1 MNKRVWTK
9 VLIGAAGAVAGVYAI
24 FLLSPLILN
33 PIIEGYIPQIN
44 GEIHK
49 ATGLVSKLEG
59 VKVVTTPKL
68 TAGLKV
74 KRFTLLTPDNEQ
86 VFDSND
92 FQVKMSLIPLLARK
106 IEIDIVSLENVDIDL
121 KINNDG
127 SFEIE
132 KYFPQE
138 EKNQNNEEVKP
149 QNLSLPLGLKFSNHL
164 PDIKSGGYNITF
176 INGDDK
182 YIISGDKT
190 EITDFI
196 LNKSVRVKASGK
208 AVFKDREQFKYNLS
222 VLNKIMPDI
231 ELNDLITTPQAA
243 EEAQKESEPVN
254 ITEIFKGLYKS
265 RLCANADT
273 DLIIAREGINGKAVV
288 TNLSILNLPPSDVNV
303 EFKGNSI
310 NILSNIYTEKN
321 ELSKIDGLIKIGKHP
336 KIDMNFKSKAEI
348 ANVLR
353 IVKDIAEIFN
363 NKDLQTLSAQG
374 RIDADFNLKSDLKT
388 VKSNGYLKIPS
399 AEVYYGLYK
408 VGVDNINVDTELNN
422 NNINIKNIGFSVFN
436 QPLKFYGT
444 ISEDAVSDLHLTA
457 DKLNL
462 KGLLVALGQGALLKD
477 NNINSGLISLNAD
490 ITGRLDKIN
499 PLIKLSINNIDIKN
513 TPSNTTLKA
522 PSTVVN
528 ITSDGKTFS
537 GDAQSAD
544 VYIINPAAKISIPKI
559 NANIREKEIEI
570 TKTPVQIE
578 KINATVSGKIQNYL
592 TEKIGLHFLTTGDI
606 KSTLSGDMNLNK
618 QTLNLLYHT
627 NELSTIIIPMFDKS
641 KMSFIGNIQITGN
654 MMNPT
659 LKGDVQVPSLNIP
672 EIPVTMNNLNINLDG
687 HILNGSASL
696 AKFTSGGIEAE
707 NLTGDFELK
716 GNDFYL
722 TNLKGSAFLGTI
734 AGNIKYNLAN
744 AKTTIDFSGANM
756 DAAKAVAGAVG
767 IKNALSGTL
776 GFDAKLD
783 MLIADYEDM
792 MKSLNGNVTFSVKNG
807 AFGSIGR
814 IDKFLNASNIITNS
828 ILKTTVATLTNNAGL
843 AETAKFDYIN
853 GVLSFKN
860 GWADIKEIKS
870 SGKYLAYYIFGK
882 YNLVNGTTNVT
893 ILGRLESTMVT
904 KLGPIGELSADKL
917 LGYIPKFGA
926 LTANIVNA
934 LTENPKGENIEAIPA
949 LTGGSTS
956 YKDFKVLFNGGL
968 ESTSS
973 VKSFK
978 WLTDVDTSAIETK
991 TIKETVEEIKQS
1003 VNEDLTNT
1011 VKSVSDA
1018 VNNSKE
1024 QWAETKEQL
1033 KNSAEEL
1040 KNLFKSFTKPSTNS
1054 STSVNES

>member
-9 VLIGAAGAVAGVYAI
+9 VLIASLSIAAGVYAV
-24 FLLSPLILN
+24 FLISPLILN
-33 PIIEGYIPQIN
+33 PIIEGYIPKIN

-49 ATGLVSKLEG
+49 ATGLVSNLDG

-74 KRFTLLTPDNEQ
+74 KKFTLLTPDNEQ
-86 VFDSND
+86 VFDSDN

-106 IEIDIVSLENVDIDL
+106 IEIDVIQLENAEVYL
-121 KINNDG
+121 KINDDG
-127 SFEIE
+127 SFEVA
-132 KYFPQE
+132 KYFPQTE
-138 EKNQNNEEVKP
+138 EKSPEKNENVEQ
-149 QNLSLPLGLKFSNHL
+149 QNLSLPLGLKISNHL
-164 PDIKSGGYNITF
+164 PDIKSGGYSITF
-176 INGDDK
+176 VNGEDK
-182 YIISGDKT
+182 YVISGDKT

-196 LNKSVRVKASGK
+196 LNKSVKVKASGK
-208 AVFKDREQFKYNLS
+208 AVFKDREQFKYNLA
-222 VLNKIMPDI
+222 VLNKIMPDLD
-231 ELNDLITTPQAA
+231 LNELITNPQVQ
-243 EEAQKESEPVN
+243 EEEKQKESEPVN

-265 RLCANADT
+265 NLTANADA
-273 DLIIAREGINGKAVV
+273 DLTIAKDCITGKAAV

-303 EFKGNSI
+303 EFKGDSI

-321 ELSKIDGLIKIGKHP
+321 ELSKIDGYIKTGKSP
-336 KIDMNFKSKAEI
+336 KIDMNFESKAEI
-348 ANVLR
+348 ANILR
-353 IVKDIAEIFN
+353 IIKDVALIFN
-363 NKDLQTLSAQG
+363 IKDLQTLSANG
-374 RIDADFNLKSDLKT
+374 KIDADFNIKSDMKT

-399 AEVYYGLYK
+399 ANVYYGLYNI
-408 VGVDNINVDTELNN
+408 GVDNINADTELSN
-422 NNINIKNIGFSVFN
+422 NNINIKNIGFSVLK

-477 NNINSGLISLNAD
+477 NNINSGLISMNVD

-499 PLIKLSINNIDIKN
+499 PLVKLSINNIDIKN
-513 TPSNTTLKA
+513 LPSNTTLKA
-522 PSTVVN
+522 PQTTVN

-537 GDAQSAD
+537 GNAESSN
-544 VYIINPAAKISIPKI
+544 VWLLNPAAAVSIPKI
-559 NANIREKEIEI
+559 NANIKPEEIEI

-578 KINATVSGKIQNYL
+578 KINTTVSGKIQNYL
-592 TEKIGLHFLTTGDI
+592 TEKIGLNFITTGDI
-606 KSTLSGDMNLNK
+606 KSTLSGDINLNK
-618 QTLNLLYHT
+618 QTLNLSYYT
-627 NELSTIIIPMFDKS
+627 NEQSAIIIPMFDRS
-641 KMSFIGNIQITGN
+641 KMSFTGNILITGN
-654 MMNPT
+654 MMNPI
-659 LKGDVQVPSLNIP
+659 LKGKIQIPSLSIP
-672 EIPVTMNNLNINLDG
+672 EIPVTMDNLNINLDG
-687 HILNGSASL
+687 HILDGNASL

-716 GNDFYL
+716 GNDFCL

-744 AKTTIDFSGANM
+744 AKTVIDFSGANM
-756 DAAKAVAGAVG
+756 DASKAVKGAVG

-776 GFDAKLD
+776 GFDAKLN
-783 MLIADYEDM
+783 MLVADYNEM

-814 IDKFLNASNIITNS
+814 LDKFLNASNIITNS
-828 ILKTTVATLTNNAGL
+828 VMKTTVATLTNSSSL
-843 AETAKFDYIN
+843 ADTAKFDYID
-853 GVLSFKN
+853 GTLSFKD

-870 SGKYLAYYIFGK
+870 SGKLLAYYIKGR
-882 YNLVNGTTNVT
+882 YNLLNGTTNVT
-893 ILGRLESTMVT
+893 VLGRLDSTAVA

-917 LGYIPKFGA
+917 LGYIPKFGT

-934 LTENPKGENIEAIPA
+934 LTENPKGENIDSIPA
-949 LTGGSTS
+949 LTSGSTS

-991 TIKETVEEIKQS
+991 STKETIEEIKKS
-1003 VNEDLTNT
+1003 VNEDFSNT
-1011 VKSVSDA
+1011 VKSVTDA
-1018 VNNSKE
+1018 VNASKE
-1024 QWAETKEQL
+1024 QWSVTKEQL
-1033 KNSAEEL
+1033 KNSTEEL
-1040 KNLFKSFTKPSTNS
+1040 KNLFKF
-1054 STSVNES
+1054 

>member
-9 VLIGAAGAVAGVYAI
+9 VLIASLSIAAGVYAV
-24 FLLSPLILN
+24 FLISPLILN

-49 ATGLVSKLEG
+49 ATGLVSKLDG

-74 KRFTLLTPDNEQ
+74 KKFTLLTPDNEQ
-86 VFDSND
+86 VFDSDN

-106 IEIDIVSLENVDIDL
+106 IEIDVIQLENAEVYL
-121 KINNDG
+121 KINDDG
-127 SFEIE
+127 SFEVA
-132 KYFPQE
+132 KYFPQTE
-138 EKNQNNEEVKP
+138 EKSSENNENIEQ
-149 QNLSLPLGLKFSNHL
+149 QNLSLPLGLKISNHL
-164 PDIKSGGYNITF
+164 PDIKSGGYSITF
-176 INGDDK
+176 VNGEDK
-182 YIISGDKT
+182 YVISGDKT

-196 LNKSVRVKASGK
+196 LNKSVKVKASGK
-208 AVFKDREQFKYNLS
+208 AVFKDREQFKYNLA
-222 VLNKIMPDI
+222 VLNKIMPDLD
-231 ELNDLITTPQAA
+231 LNELITNPQVQ
-243 EEAQKESEPVN
+243 EEEKQKESEPVN

-265 RLCANADT
+265 NLTANADA
-273 DLIIAREGINGKAVV
+273 DLTIAKEGITGKASV
-288 TNLSILNLPPSDVNV
+288 TNLSILNLPPSDANV
-303 EFKGNSI
+303 EFKGDSI

-321 ELSKIDGLIKIGKHP
+321 ELSKIDGYIKTGKSP
-336 KIDMNFKSKAEI
+336 KIDMNFESKAEI
-348 ANVLR
+348 ANILR
-353 IVKDIAEIFN
+353 IIKDVALIFN
-363 NKDLQTLSAQG
+363 IKDLQTLSANG
-374 RIDADFNLKSDLKT
+374 KIDADFNIKSDMKT

-399 AEVYYGLYK
+399 ANVYYGLYNI
-408 VGVDNINVDTELNN
+408 GVDNINADTELSN
-422 NNINIKNIGFSVFN
+422 NNINIKNIGFSVLK

-477 NNINSGLISLNAD
+477 NNINSGLISMNVD

-499 PLIKLSINNIDIKN
+499 PLVKLSINNIDIKN
-513 TPSNTTLKA
+513 LPSNTTLKA
-522 PSTVVN
+522 PQTTVN

-537 GDAQSAD
+537 GNAESSN
-544 VYIINPAAKISIPKI
+544 VWLLNPAAAVSIPKI
-559 NANIREKEIEI
+559 NANIKPEEIEI

-578 KINATVSGKIQNYL
+578 KINTTVSGKIQNYL
-592 TEKIGLHFLTTGDI
+592 TEKIGLNFITTGDI
-606 KSTLSGDMNLNK
+606 KSTLSGDINLNK
-618 QTLNLLYHT
+618 QTLNLSYYT
-627 NELSTIIIPMFDKS
+627 NEQSAIIIPMFDKS
-641 KMSFIGNIQITGN
+641 KMSFTGNILITGN
-654 MMNPT
+654 MMNPI
-659 LKGDVQVPSLNIP
+659 LKGKIQIPSLSIP
-672 EIPVTMNNLNINLDG
+672 EIPVTMDNLNINLDG
-687 HILNGSASL
+687 HILDGNASL

-716 GNDFYL
+716 GNDFCL

-744 AKTTIDFSGANM
+744 ARTVIDFSGANM
-756 DAAKAVAGAVG
+756 DASKAVQGAVG

-776 GFDAKLD
+776 GFDAKLN
-783 MLIADYEDM
+783 MLVADYNEM

-814 IDKFLNASNIITNS
+814 LDKFLNASNIITNS
-828 ILKTTVATLTNNAGL
+828 VMKTTVATLTNSSSL
-843 AETAKFDYIN
+843 ADTAKFDYID
-853 GVLSFKN
+853 GTLSFKD

-870 SGKYLAYYIFGK
+870 SGKLLAYYITGR
-882 YNLVNGTTNVT
+882 YNLLNGTTNVT
-893 ILGRLESTMVT
+893 VLGRLDSTVVA

-917 LGYIPKFGA
+917 LGYIPKFGT

-934 LTENPKGENIEAIPA
+934 LTENPKGENIDSIPA
-949 LTGGSTS
+949 LTSGSTS

-991 TIKETVEEIKQS
+991 STKETIEEIKQS
-1003 VNEDLTNT
+1003 VNEDFSNT
-1011 VKSVSDA
+1011 VKSVTEA
-1018 VNNSKE
+1018 VNASKE
-1024 QWAETKEQL
+1024 QWSDTKEQL

-1040 KNLFKSFTKPSTNS
+1040 KNLFKF
-1054 STSVNES
+1054 

>member
-9 VLIGAAGAVAGVYAI
+9 VLIASLSIAAGVYAV
-24 FLLSPLILN
+24 FLISPLILN
-33 PIIEGYIPQIN
+33 PIIEGYIPKIN

-49 ATGLVSKLEG
+49 ATGLVSNLDG

-74 KRFTLLTPDNEQ
+74 KKFTLLTPDNEQ
-86 VFDSND
+86 VFDSDN

-106 IEIDIVSLENVDIDL
+106 IEIDVIQLENAEVYL
-121 KINNDG
+121 KINDDG
-127 SFEIE
+127 SFEVA
-132 KYFPQE
+132 KYFPQTE
-138 EKNQNNEEVKP
+138 EKSSENNENIEQ
-149 QNLSLPLGLKFSNHL
+149 QNLSLPLGLKISNHL
-164 PDIKSGGYNITF
+164 PDIKSGGYSITF
-176 INGDDK
+176 VNGEDK

-196 LNKSVRVKASGK
+196 LNKSVKVKASGK
-208 AVFKDREQFKYNLS
+208 AVFKDREQFKYNLA
-222 VLNKIMPDI
+222 VLNKIMPDLD
-231 ELNDLITTPQAA
+231 LNELITNPQVQ
-243 EEAQKESEPVN
+243 EEEKQKESEPVN

-265 RLCANADT
+265 NLTANANADLT
-273 DLIIAREGINGKAVV
+273 IAKDGITGKAAV
-288 TNLSILNLPPSDVNV
+288 TNLSILNLPPSDANV
-303 EFKGNSI
+303 EFKGDSI

-321 ELSKIDGLIKIGKHP
+321 ELSKIDGYIKTGKSP
-336 KIDMNFKSKAEI
+336 KIDMNFESKAEI
-348 ANVLR
+348 ANILR
-353 IVKDIAEIFN
+353 IIKDVALIFN
-363 NKDLQTLSAQG
+363 IKDLQTLSANG
-374 RIDADFNLKSDLKT
+374 KIDADFNIKSDMKT

-399 AEVYYGLYK
+399 ANVYYGLYNI
-408 VGVDNINVDTELNN
+408 GVDNINADTELNN
-422 NNINIKNIGFSVFN
+422 NNINIKNIGFSVLK

-477 NNINSGLISLNAD
+477 NNINSGLISMNVD

-499 PLIKLSINNIDIKN
+499 PLVKLSINNIDIKN
-513 TPSNTTLKA
+513 LPSNTTLKA
-522 PSTVVN
+522 PQTTVN

-537 GDAQSAD
+537 GNAESSN
-544 VYIINPAAKISIPKI
+544 VWLLNPAAAVSIPKI
-559 NANIREKEIEI
+559 NANIKPEEIEI

-578 KINATVSGKIQNYL
+578 KINTTVSGKIQNYL
-592 TEKIGLHFLTTGDI
+592 TEKNGLNFITTGDI
-606 KSTLSGDMNLNK
+606 KSTLSGDINLNK
-618 QTLNLLYHT
+618 QTLNLSYYT
-627 NELSTIIIPMFDKS
+627 NEQSAIIIPMFDKS
-641 KMSFIGNIQITGN
+641 KMSFTGNILITGN
-654 MMNPT
+654 MMNPI
-659 LKGDVQVPSLNIP
+659 LKGKIQIPSLSIP
-672 EIPVTMNNLNINLDG
+672 EIPVTMDNLNINLDG
-687 HILNGSASL
+687 HILDGNASL

-716 GNDFYL
+716 GNDFCL

-744 AKTTIDFSGANM
+744 AKTVIDFSGANM
-756 DAAKAVAGAVG
+756 DASKAVQGAVG

-776 GFDAKLD
+776 GFDAKLN
-783 MLIADYEDM
+783 MLVADYNEM

-814 IDKFLNASNIITNS
+814 LDKFLNASNIITNS
-828 ILKTTVATLTNNAGL
+828 VMKTTVATLTNSSSL
-843 AETAKFDYIN
+843 ADTAKFDYIDGTLN
-853 GVLSFKN
+853 FKD

-870 SGKYLAYYIFGK
+870 SGKLLAYYITGR
-882 YNLVNGTTNVT
+882 YNLLNGTTNVT
-893 ILGRLESTMVT
+893 VLGRLDSTAVA

-917 LGYIPKFGA
+917 LGYIPKFGT

-934 LTENPKGENIEAIPA
+934 LTENPKGENIDSIPA
-949 LTGGSTS
+949 LTSGSTS

-991 TIKETVEEIKQS
+991 STKETIEEIKQS
-1003 VNEDLTNT
+1003 VNEDFSNT
-1011 VKSVSDA
+1011 VKSVTEA
-1018 VNNSKE
+1018 VNASKE
-1024 QWAETKEQL
+1024 QWSDTKEQL

-1040 KNLFKSFTKPSTNS
+1040 KNLFKF
-1054 STSVNES
+1054 

>member
-9 VLIGAAGAVAGVYAI
+9 VLIAAASAAAGVYAF

-106 IEIDIVSLENVDIDL
+106 IEIDIVSLENADIDL

-138 EKNQNNEEVKP
+138 EKTQNNEEVKP

-231 ELNDLITTPQAA
+231 ELNDLITNPQAA

-288 TNLSILNLPPSDVNV
+288 TNLSILNLPPGDANV

-321 ELSKIDGLIKIGKHP
+321 ELSKIDGLIKTGKHP

-374 RIDADFNLKSDLKT
+374 RIDADFNLKSDFKT

-422 NNINIKNIGFSVFN
+422 NNIK
-436 QPLKFYGT
+436 T
-444 ISEDAVSDLHLTA
+444 ISTKNYGFVKITTN
-457 DKLNL
+457 KNL
-462 KGLLVALGQGALLKD
+462 KTDFKHFDKTTHSIKKILFNK
-477 NNINSGLISLNAD
+477 NNEIPFHKSEFMQ
-490 ITGRLDKIN
+490 T
-499 PLIKLSINNIDIKN
+499 LIK
-513 TPSNTTLKA
+513 
-522 PSTVVN
+522 
-528 ITSDGKTFS
+528 
-537 GDAQSAD
+537 
-544 VYIINPAAKISIPKI
+544 
-559 NANIREKEIEI
+559 
-570 TKTPVQIE
+570 
-578 KINATVSGKIQNYL
+578 
-592 TEKIGLHFLTTGDI
+592 
-606 KSTLSGDMNLNK
+606 
-618 QTLNLLYHT
+618 
-627 NELSTIIIPMFDKS
+627 
-641 KMSFIGNIQITGN
+641 
-654 MMNPT
+654 
-659 LKGDVQVPSLNIP
+659 
-672 EIPVTMNNLNINLDG
+672 
-687 HILNGSASL
+687 
-696 AKFTSGGIEAE
+696 E
-707 NLTGDFELK
+707 N
-716 GNDFYL
+716 
-722 TNLKGSAFLGTI
+722 S
-734 AGNIKYNLAN
+734 
-744 AKTTIDFSGANM
+744 
-756 DAAKAVAGAVG
+756 
-767 IKNALSGTL
+767 
-776 GFDAKLD
+776 
-783 MLIADYEDM
+783 
-792 MKSLNGNVTFSVKNG
+792 
-807 AFGSIGR
+807 
-814 IDKFLNASNIITNS
+814 
-828 ILKTTVATLTNNAGL
+828 
-843 AETAKFDYIN
+843 
-853 GVLSFKN
+853 
-860 GWADIKEIKS
+860 
-870 SGKYLAYYIFGK
+870 
-882 YNLVNGTTNVT
+882 
-893 ILGRLESTMVT
+893 
-904 KLGPIGELSADKL
+904 
-917 LGYIPKFGA
+917 
-926 LTANIVNA
+926 
-934 LTENPKGENIEAIPA
+934 
-949 LTGGSTS
+949 
-956 YKDFKVLFNGGL
+956 
-968 ESTSS
+968 
-973 VKSFK
+973 
-978 WLTDVDTSAIETK
+978 
-991 TIKETVEEIKQS
+991 
-1003 VNEDLTNT
+1003 
-1011 VKSVSDA
+1011 
-1018 VNNSKE
+1018 
-1024 QWAETKEQL
+1024 
-1033 KNSAEEL
+1033 
-1040 KNLFKSFTKPSTNS
+1040 
-1054 STSVNES
+1054 

>member
-9 VLIGAAGAVAGVYAI
+9 VLIAAASAAAGVYAI

-106 IEIDIVSLENVDIDL
+106 IEIDIVSLENADIDL

-231 ELNDLITTPQAA
+231 ELNDLITNPQAA

-288 TNLSILNLPPSDVNV
+288 TNLSILNLPPSDANV

-336 KIDMNFKSKAEI
+336 KIDMNFKSKTEI

-374 RIDADFNLKSDLKT
+374 RIDADFNLKSDFKT

-399 AEVYYGLYK
+399 AEIYYGLYK

-544 VYIINPAAKISIPKI
+544 VQIINPAAKISIPKI
-559 NANIREKEIEI
+559 NANINPEEIEI
-570 TKTPVQIE
+570 TPTPVQIE
-578 KINATVSGKIQNYL
+578 KINTTVSGKIQNYL
-592 TEKIGLHFLTTGDI
+592 TEKIGLNFLTTGDI

-618 QTLNLLYHT
+618 QTLNLSYYT

-641 KMSFIGNIQITGN
+641 KMSFTGNILISGH
-654 MMNPT
+654 MVNPI
-659 LKGDVQVPSLNIP
+659 LKGKIQIPSINIP
-672 EIPVTMNNLNINLDG
+672 EIPVTMDNLNINLDG
-687 HILNGSASL
+687 HILDGSASL

-734 AGNIKYNLAN
+734 SGNIKYNLAN

-783 MLIADYEDM
+783 MLVADYEDM
-792 MKSLNGNVTFSVKNG
+792 MKSLNGKVTFGVKNG

-814 IDKFLNASNIITNS
+814 LDKFLNASNIITNS
-828 ILKTTVATLTNNAGL
+828 VMKTTVSTLTNSSSL
-843 AETAKFDYIN
+843 ADTAKFDYID
-853 GVLSFKN
+853 GVLNFKN

-870 SGKYLAYYIFGK
+870 AGKLLAYYITGK
-882 YNLVNGTTNVT
+882 YNLINGTTNVT
-893 ILGRLESTMVT
+893 VLGRLDSTAVA

-917 LGYIPKFGA
+917 LGYIPKFGT
-926 LTANIVNA
+926 LTASIVNA

-991 TIKETVEEIKQS
+991 STKETIEEIKKSINEDFSNTVQS
-1003 VNEDLTNT
+1003 VT
-1011 VKSVSDA
+1011 DA
-1018 VNNSKE
+1018 VNSSKE
-1024 QWAETKEQL
+1024 QWNDTKEQL

-1040 KNLFKSFTKPSTNS
+1040 KNLFKF
-1054 STSVNES
+1054 

>member
-9 VLIGAAGAVAGVYAI
+9 VLIAAASAAAGVYAI

-106 IEIDIVSLENVDIDL
+106 IEIDIISLENADIDL

-231 ELNDLITTPQAA
+231 ELNDLITNPQAA

-265 RLCANADT
+265 GLCANADA
-273 DLIIAREGINGKAVV
+273 DLIIAREAINGKAVV
-288 TNLSILNLPPSDVNV
+288 TNLSILNLPPSDANV

-374 RIDADFNLKSDLKT
+374 RIDADFNLKSDFKT

-544 VYIINPAAKISIPKI
+544 VQIINPAAKISIPKI
-559 NANIREKEIEI
+559 NANINPEEIEI
-570 TKTPVQIE
+570 IPTPVQIE
-578 KINATVSGKIQNYL
+578 KINTTVSGKIQNYL
-592 TEKIGLHFLTTGDI
+592 TEKIGLNFLTTGDI

-618 QTLNLLYHT
+618 QTLNLSYYT

-641 KMSFIGNIQITGN
+641 KMSFTGNILISGH
-654 MMNPT
+654 MVNPI
-659 LKGDVQVPSLNIP
+659 LKGKIQIPSINIP
-672 EIPVTMNNLNINLDG
+672 EIPVTMDNLNINLDG
-687 HILNGSASL
+687 HILDGSASL

-734 AGNIKYNLAN
+734 SGNIKYNLAN

-783 MLIADYEDM
+783 MLVADYEDM
-792 MKSLNGNVTFSVKNG
+792 MKSLNGNVTFGVKNG

-814 IDKFLNASNIITNS
+814 LDKFLNASNIITNS
-828 ILKTTVATLTNNAGL
+828 VMKTTVSTLTNSSSL
-843 AETAKFDYIN
+843 ADTAKFDYID
-853 GVLSFKN
+853 GVLNFKN

-870 SGKYLAYYIFGK
+870 SGKLLAYYITGK
-882 YNLVNGTTNVT
+882 YNLINGTTNVT
-893 ILGRLESTMVT
+893 VLGRLDSTAVA

-917 LGYIPKFGA
+917 LGYIPKFGT
-926 LTANIVNA
+926 LTASIVNA

-991 TIKETVEEIKQS
+991 STKETIEEIKKSINEDFSNTVQS
-1003 VNEDLTNT
+1003 VT
-1011 VKSVSDA
+1011 DA
-1018 VNNSKE
+1018 VNSSKE
-1024 QWAETKEQL
+1024 QWNDTKEQL

-1040 KNLFKSFTKPSTNS
+1040 KNLFKF
-1054 STSVNES
+1054 

>member
-106 IEIDIVSLENVDIDL
+106 IEIDIVSLENADIDL

-138 EKNQNNEEVKP
+138 EKTQNNEEVKP

-231 ELNDLITTPQAA
+231 ELNDLITNPQAA

-265 RLCANADT
+265 GLCANADA
-273 DLIIAREGINGKAVV
+273 DLIIAKEGINGKAVV
-288 TNLSILNLPPSDVNV
+288 TNLSILNLPPSDANV

-321 ELSKIDGLIKIGKHP
+321 ELSKIDGLIKTGKHP

-374 RIDADFNLKSDLKT
+374 RIDADFNLKSDFKT

-462 KGLLVALGQGALLKD
+462 KGLLVALGQSALLKD

-513 TPSNTTLKA
+513 TPSNTTLKV

-544 VYIINPAAKISIPKI
+544 VKIINPAAKISIPKI
-559 NANIREKEIEI
+559 NANINPEEIEI
-570 TKTPVQIE
+570 IPAPVQIE
-578 KINATVSGKIQNYL
+578 KINTTVSGKIQNYL
-592 TEKIGLHFLTTGDI
+592 TEKIGLNFLTTGDI

-618 QTLNLLYHT
+618 QTLNLSYYT

-641 KMSFIGNIQITGN
+641 KMSFTGNILISGH
-654 MMNPT
+654 MVNPI
-659 LKGDVQVPSLNIP
+659 LKGKIQIPTLNIP
-672 EIPVTMNNLNINLDG
+672 EIPVTMDNLNINLDG
-687 HILNGSASL
+687 HILDGSASL

-734 AGNIKYNLAN
+734 SGNIKYNLAN

-783 MLIADYEDM
+783 MLVADYEDM
-792 MKSLNGNVTFSVKNG
+792 MKSLNGKVTFGVKNG

-814 IDKFLNASNIITNS
+814 LDKFLNASNIITNS
-828 ILKTTVATLTNNAGL
+828 VMKTTVSTLTNSSSL
-843 AETAKFDYIN
+843 ADTAKFDYID
-853 GVLSFKN
+853 GVLNFKN

-870 SGKYLAYYIFGK
+870 SGKLLAYYITGK
-882 YNLVNGTTNVT
+882 YNLINGTTNVT
-893 ILGRLESTMVT
+893 VLGRLDSTAVA

-917 LGYIPKFGA
+917 LGYIPKFGT
-926 LTANIVNA
+926 LTASIVNA

-991 TIKETVEEIKQS
+991 STKETIEEIKKSINEDFSNTVQS
-1003 VNEDLTNT
+1003 VT
-1011 VKSVSDA
+1011 DA
-1018 VNNSKE
+1018 VNSSKE
-1024 QWAETKEQL
+1024 QWNDTKEQL

-1040 KNLFKSFTKPSTNS
+1040 KNLFKF
-1054 STSVNES
+1054 